1 PSSPSCF
8 RNWTQTGFGLSG
20 VRSYRKETNL
30 RRRLGQGSDWHSKQR
45 DGEDDSSSSSRYQEG
60 SPVHD
65 SSTERTGGTAR
76 RYGVRRRASSNDPGT
91 ATIRGH
97 ERSAVPFDETN
108 SWVKSG

>member
-1 PSSPSCF
+1 LDVAEFSELLQKLDPDGV
-8 RNWTQTGFGLSG
+8 RLVG

-65 SSTERTGGTAR
+65 SSSERTGGTAR

-91 ATIRGH
+91 GKMCRAVSRGQMMD
-97 ERSAVPFDETN
+97 RVY
-108 SWVKSG
+108 